1 MEKSNGEQLF
11 NEFLRISK
19 ILNKEHNIVPVLF
32 GSLGLQKISDLEF
45 SPQDIDI
52 LVPLEFLRDKWNSFQ
67 LTVESMGYKLVDLHE
82 HEFKKYDINI
92 AFSYEEDLYQF
103 AEVEYKGLKIINVN
117 GIRYKTLSI
126 EEYLK
131 VYKKSSIDGY
141 RRNKNNNKDL
151 VKINTIEELMKEKF

>member
-1 MEKSNGEQLF
+1 MEKSNSEQLF

-19 ILNKEHNIVPVLF
+19 ILNSELNIVPVLF
-32 GSLGLQKISDLEF
+32 GSLGLQKITDLEF

-52 LVPLEFLRDKWNSFQ
+52 LVPLEFLRDKWNRLQF
-67 LTVESMGYKLVDLHE
+67 TVESLGYKLVDLHE
-82 HEFKKYDINI
+82 HEFKNNDLSI
-92 AFSYEEDLYQF
+92 AFSYEEDLYHF
-103 AEVEYKGLKIINVN
+103 ADVEYKELKILNVN

-131 VYKKSSIDGY
+131 VYKISSIDGY
-141 RRNKNNNKDL
+141 RRTKNNNKDL

>member
-1 MEKSNGEQLF
+1 MEKSNIEQLF
-11 NEFLRISK
+11 NEFLRITNV
-19 ILNKEHNIVPVLF
+19 LNTDHNIVPVLF

-45 SPQDIDI
+45 FSQDIDI
-52 LVPLEFLRDKWNSFQ
+52 LVPLEFLMDKWNNLQS
-67 LTVESMGYKLVDLHE
+67 TVESMGYKLVYLHE
-82 HEFKKYDINI
+82 HEFKKYDFNI

-103 AEVEYKGLKIINVN
+103 AEVEYRDLKIINVN

-141 RRNKNNNKDL
+141 RRTKNNNKDL
-151 VKINTIEELMKEKF
+151 VKIKIIEELMKEKF